1 MATISLCIIA
11 RDEERFLEG
20 CLASVQGVV
29 SQIVLVDTGSTDRTR
44 DIARAAGAVVVDHPW
59 ADDFAAARNAA
70 LPHAT
75 GDWILVLDADER
87 LAPGAGAAIRAAL
100 KNPSFVLGLLPL
112 SDASRLDA
120 TAAEVLDGRA
130 RRGEAFLLPRLVRRL
145 PDLAWRG
152 RLHENIG
159 DWISRNG
166 RRATQIPADIVHYG
180 AVPELREARGK
191 GGRNLRILELQCA
204 EDPEAVFAW
213 AYLAAERERAGDS
226 VGAEAAEE
234 SGWEML
240 GRAVARGERPSAI
253 PLAGRRGQ
261 RQLVRGDLEGVL
273 ATVAEARRWGTDHP
287 NLCWL
292 AGSALLR
299 LGRDCVDELE
309 RAVAWTAPC
318 SDEIYEG
325 VRGWR
330 CRQLLAVALLDAR
343 PADSLRHA
351 EAAFAEKPTSK
362 ARLLCVDALLAL
374 GHADRALVMLEPVL
388 AEDLPDAWALAAV
401 AVRRLGDIGT
411 AQVFASK
418 VRAPIEPRRVGIFS
432 LLQAEL
438 AFRAGMA
445 SNGAGPWGTIGRLV
459 DGRPVARAASVDD
472 ATLRDA
478 VGLLVAR
485 GDSLGIEALLTP
497 RAEGLVPGLR
507 ERVLDALR
515 DAGLDWV
522 DDREDF
528 VFIGGAGRS
537 GTTLFRAMIAAHPRL
552 WCGPERKLIPI
563 FADANA
569 KWLRSLGPELREA
582 GLGEAEM
589 DGAARAWIASFM
601 NAGVP
606 RDRRIAEKTP
616 HNLVHGAWL
625 GRLFPRARF
634 IHVLRDGHAV
644 AESLVRQRWCDPA
657 TGELVPYCQNLTNAA
672 SYWAS
677 VVTESR
683 RQGAQLPRRYL
694 EVRYETLIARPRETM
709 AEVLAFLGEP
719 WDDAVLAHETAGV
732 PLSTRESSTAAVGQA
747 RSDATVDAWRH
758 RLSPADIQAIEKVA
772 GPALRAAGY

>member
-1 MATISLCIIA
+1 MTSISLCIIA

-44 DIARAAGAVVVDHPW
+44 AIAEAAGALVVDHPW

-87 LAPGAGAAIRAAL
+87 LAPGAGAAIHAAL
-100 KNPSFVLGLLPL
+100 QNPNFVLGLLPL

-120 TAAEVLDGRA
+120 TAAEVLDGTA
-130 RRGEAFLLPRLVRRL
+130 RRGEPFLLPRLIRRL
-145 PDLAWRG
+145 PDLVWKG
-152 RLHENIG
+152 RLHENVA

-166 RRATQIPADIVHYG
+166 RRGTHVRADIVHYG
-180 AVPELREARGK
+180 AVPELRAARGK
-191 GGRNLRILELQCA
+191 GDRNLRILELQCA

-213 AYLAAERERAGDS
+213 AYLAAERERAGDR

-240 GRAVARGERPSAI
+240 GRAIARGERPSAV

-273 ATVAEARRWGTDHP
+273 ATVAEARRWGSDHP

-299 LGRDCVDELE
+299 LGRDCVNELE
-309 RAVAWTAPC
+309 RAVTWTGAC

-330 CRQLLAVALLDAR
+330 CHQLLAVALLDAR

-362 ARLLCVDALLAL
+362 ACLLVVDALLAL
-374 GHADRALVMLEPVL
+374 GRADRALTLLEPLL
-388 AEDLPDAWALAAV
+388 AEDLPDTWALAAV
-401 AVRRLGDIGT
+401 AARRLGDVRT
-411 AQVFASK
+411 AQVFAAK
-418 VRAPIEPRRVGIFS
+418 VRAPIEPRRVGVFS

-438 AFRAGMA
+438 AFRAGMP

-459 DGRPVARAASVDD
+459 DGRPVARAAPVDD
-472 ATLRDA
+472 ATLAEA
-478 VGLLVAR
+478 VTMLVAR
-485 GDSLGIEALLTP
+485 GDSLGIESLLTP

-507 ERVLDALR
+507 TRVLEALR
-515 DAGLDWV
+515 AADLDWV

-537 GTTLFRAMIAAHPRL
+537 GTTLFRAMLAAHPRL
-552 WCGPERKLIPI
+552 WCGPERKLIPV
-563 FADANA
+563 FADVNA
-569 KWLRSLGPELREA
+569 RWVKSLGPDLRAA
-582 GLGEAEM
+582 GVGEAEL
-589 DGAARAWIASFM
+589 DEAARAWIASFM

-634 IHVLRDGHAV
+634 IHVIRDGHAV
-644 AESLVRQRWCDPA
+644 AESLVRQSWRDPN
-657 TGELVPYCQNLTNAA
+657 TGKLLPYCENLESAA
-672 SYWAS
+672 AYWAQ
-677 VVTESR
+677 VVNESR
-683 RQGAQLPRRYL
+683 RQGAQLPRRYF
-694 EVRYETLIARPRETM
+694 EVRYEALIARPRETM
-709 AEVLAFLGEP
+709 EEVLAFLGEP
-719 WDDAVLAHETAGV
+719 WDDAVLAHESADV
-732 PLSTRESSTAAVGQA
+732 RLSALESSTQAVGQA
-747 RSDATVDAWRH
+747 RSSATVAAWRE
-758 RLSPADIQAIEKVA
+758 RLTPAEIQTIEQVA
-772 GPALRAAGY
+772 GPMLRAAGY